1 MVDIEQ
7 HVRREMRGTR
17 GEKGGEE
24 GEDLRSQPRRVALSF
39 STPDPEPVFN
49 SQVIL
54 QIATIPHV

>member
-1 MVDIEQ
+1 MVDIKQ

-39 STPDPEPVFN
+39 STPEPVFHGRC
-49 SQVIL
+49 IAL
-54 QIATIPHV
+54 QYTRAHV